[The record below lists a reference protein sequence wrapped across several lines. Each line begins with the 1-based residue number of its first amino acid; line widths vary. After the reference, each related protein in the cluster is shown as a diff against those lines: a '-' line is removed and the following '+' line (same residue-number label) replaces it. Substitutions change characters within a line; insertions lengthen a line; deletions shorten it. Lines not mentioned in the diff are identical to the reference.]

1 MKWKILFRIIT
12 LLLIFLYII
21 SFGQNYRI
29 NYQMTFKKDSLAEET
44 QKKDMI
50 LLINKKISKFYS
62 KDQLINDSLMTASE
76 KNGLKSQKKYDYNF
90 MIIKD
95 NQERKIYKF
104 SSILRNFYKTT
115 EEMPFYNWK
124 VGKETNKIGNYIC
137 QKATLNYSNRVWEA
151 WFTTDIALQDGP
163 SVFNGLPGLIVYMK
177 DTTGSYEF
185 QLTAIKKDESVDIN
199 YLSAKPLD
207 VTKKQISKVCMDHYN
222 DPYREMKS
230 GNVKVIWQDEKG
242 QPFTPDYKEL
252 TKQEQDYIRRNNN
265 PIELSEA
272 IKYP

>member
-1 MKWKILFRIIT
+1 
-12 LLLIFLYII
+12 
-21 SFGQNYRI
+21 
-29 NYQMTFKKDSLAEET
+29 MTFKKDSLAEET